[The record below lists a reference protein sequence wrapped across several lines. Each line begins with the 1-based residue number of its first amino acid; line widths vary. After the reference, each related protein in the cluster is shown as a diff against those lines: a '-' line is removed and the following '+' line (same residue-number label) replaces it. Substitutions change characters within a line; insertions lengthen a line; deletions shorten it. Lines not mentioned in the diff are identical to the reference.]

1 MSKLVDDTLKDDSG
15 AWDTVRIVGGA
26 ALVGGLS
33 ATMKAMWTDTAFAD
47 HVVAY
52 GLGIAGQLGAY
63 AGAVVGHAMAKK

>member
-1 MSKLVDDTLKDDSG
+1 MKLVDDLLKDNDG
-15 AWDTVRIVGGA
+15 AWDAVRIVGLP
-26 ALVGGLS
+26 ALIGGLS

-63 AGAVVGHAMAKK
+63 AGAVVGHALAKK